1 MNHTERPSNP
11 ENAGTDTA
19 LERLRDRESIRT
31 LSLVQTMIFEEI
43 RRSGT
48 SRLETIRRD
57 YARRELLY
65 IFDQMLTFA
74 DDYVCRKAQKD
85 SAADAAPDDTGDL
98 EHE

>member
-48 SRLETIRRD
+48 SRLEKIRNE
-57 YARRELLY
+57 YARQNFLY
-65 IFDQMLTFA
+65 VFDQMLTFA
-74 DDYVCRKAQKD
+74 DDLESRKAQED
-85 SAADAAPDDTGDL
+85 SLADAAPDDTGDL